1 MKGSRWILFS
11 HWELGEMSPGM
22 SRLVLQVTYL
32 LVLGLRP
39 DLPST
44 DLCAHH
50 KSTHTFVTRAAES
63 WSQMSRWICHLQLL
77 GNKLYSSCTCYIAS
91 SFNLKLLCSVDQR
104 LSSNWSLQTKH
115 CMLTGTATPV
125 TPASSALSNCFITV
139 WVACVHEQ
147 HPGICLPTLGD
158 EYSRVC
164 LNDSALARYFVVW
177 LDLRFSLFVQK
188 VTASW
193 SIIYFIKTEKCPA
206 GVSSGSWPT
215 RSSWTG
221 ELITNPKACKNVQK
235 HCSGAPSSATFY
247 G

>member
-115 CMLTGTATPV
+115 CMLTGTACYQLHQQ
-125 TPASSALSNCFITV
+125 ALHFQT
-139 WVACVHEQ
+139 
-147 HPGICLPTLGD
+147 
-158 EYSRVC
+158 
-164 LNDSALARYFVVW
+164 
-177 LDLRFSLFVQK
+177 
-188 VTASW
+188 
-193 SIIYFIKTEKCPA
+193 
-206 GVSSGSWPT
+206 VSSLCGLPVSM
-215 RSSWTG
+215 SSTQASAFQRWEMSTAG
-221 ELITNPKACKNVQK
+221 FASMTLLWHVILWYGLISGFPYLCKKWQPPEV
-235 HCSGAPSSATFY
+235 
-247 G
+247 